1 MRFALSAIVS
11 SSWLGRT
18 VEPLWGVMVSVAMWQ
33 KSFIGVWGHS
43 MLCAN
48 ASASL
53 LTDQPAP
60 SMCRFWTANVWS
72 TSESSGNLVL
82 PFM

>member
-1 MRFALSAIVS
+1 MQLIVLSS
-11 SSWLGRT
+11 RLGRT
-18 VEPLWGVMVSVAMWQ
+18 VEPLCGVMVSVAMWQ

-43 MLCAN
+43 MLCAS

-60 SMCRFWTANVWS
+60 SMCRFCTANFSS
-72 TSESSGNLVL
+72 TVQPRL
-82 PFM
+82 